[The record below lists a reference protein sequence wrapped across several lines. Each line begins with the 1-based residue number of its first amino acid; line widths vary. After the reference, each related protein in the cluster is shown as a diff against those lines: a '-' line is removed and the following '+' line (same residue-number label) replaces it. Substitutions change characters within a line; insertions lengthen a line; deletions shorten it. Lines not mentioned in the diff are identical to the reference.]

1 MVTIQIVFVLLSM
14 ETSPDFRHTP
24 PTGYSYSFEEFKPGV
39 ISIWLNNKRKFDYNL
54 GKTTRTIWGFYKS
67 KTQKYYAP
75 VNSKTL
81 GKEVTFKQTRN
92 YTAMQIKPSPLDAFF
107 L

>member
-1 MVTIQIVFVLLSM
+1 M
-14 ETSPDFRHTP
+14 ETPRDFRHQSH
-24 PTGYSYSFEEFKPGV
+24 TGYFYSFEEFKPGTV
-39 ISIWLNNKRKFDYNL
+39 SIWLNNKRKFDYNL
-54 GKTTRTIWGFYKS
+54 GKPTRTIWGFYKR